1 MMNVLHNGNG
11 NYDNHFIPQYL
22 YITDTN
28 ESLIKNI
35 TIFRAET
42 LNSDMI
48 SYGFTDFG
56 NRDNVNR
63 DKITNYDNYLNS
75 NSIKAINQFYE
86 KDFRLFGYP
95 MK

>member
-1 MMNVLHNGNG
+1 
-11 NYDNHFIPQYL
+11 
-22 YITDTN
+22 
-28 ESLIKNI
+28 
-35 TIFRAET
+35 
-42 LNSDMI
+42 MI

-95 MK
+95 MKYRWSRLFKIPFGDTTSTSEPEFLKYNAIL